1 MNIFLNDQ
9 PLEIE
14 GITPDQTLFDLL
26 EAVEELVKENSM
38 TIVELKA
45 DDSIL
50 NPEQHDE
57 LSAKRL
63 LECTRIDIYAAT
75 VGELIKQAVED
86 GDEALEFIS
95 EKISEISSELRL
107 GNVKDAMN
115 SYVELLDGLEWITAI
130 LDNLPAGFTESMRES
145 SLEQERE
152 TALQEIVKCMDL
164 IRSSQENQDWVSM
177 ADYIEYELPE
187 RIEQCRLIFE
197 KVKIKQ

>member
-14 GITPDQTLFDLL
+14 GITPDQTLSDLM
-26 EAVEELVKENSM
+26 EAVEELVKENAM

-45 DDSIL
+45 DDSVF
-50 NPEQHDE
+50 NPEQLDK
-57 LSAKRL
+57 LSAKKL
-63 LECTRIDIYAAT
+63 VECTRIDIFAAT

-86 GDEALEFIS
+86 GDESLEFIG

-130 LDNLPAGFTESMRES
+130 LNNLPAGFTESIQES

-164 IRSSQENQDWVSM
+164 IRTSQENQDWVSM

-187 RIEQCRLIFE
+187 RIEQCRSIFD
-197 KVKIKQ
+197 KVKISQ